1 MDMDMHV
8 HMDMDMDM
16 QCIMYG
22 TLRSRSFGPLVRA
35 CGDLVWEGVTCGRV
49 MVVQTLG
56 REPAGSGA
64 YAKRSSSVVVKGRLA
79 TASPS
84 ERSEL

>member
-1 MDMDMHV
+1 M
-8 HMDMDMDM
+8 
-16 QCIMYG
+16 
-22 TLRSRSFGPLVRA
+22 
-35 CGDLVWEGVTCGRV
+35 CGGGGGRGRV
-49 MVVQTLG
+49 LVVETLG

-84 ERSEL
+84 ERSEV